1 MSRTGLIF
9 TAIIV
14 FSILA
19 FTPPASAK
27 VSVNVPLGHWG
38 YNAVDK
44 LKSLGLIHSDLRG
57 TRPWTR
63 MELARLIVEADEQF
77 QEIANSEEE
86 EETKSSGRTEII
98 RAVLGRLK
106 GEFKADLDEVSGTGG
121 VSTYIKPVEDVYLHY
136 FYGNND
142 FDIENDKGQKLA
154 ENSNI
159 RLGFSTHGAAWS
171 HIGFYLNPE
180 YRYSDGQFG
189 GDDQEV
195 DLLEGYG
202 KLEFFNIELQA
213 GRDTLWWGTGRHGSM
228 ILTDNARPFDLVK
241 LSNPNP
247 VVLPWIFKYLGL
259 CKFQWFW
266 TELESNRAIPNTEL
280 MGFRI
285 NIKPAPFFEIGASRT
300 YQLGGRG
307 SGVKGISDLNLSD
320 WMDILF
326 RGNAQ
331 DELNVNQIAGIDGIL
346 YLNNLDQWLPV
357 LKSIEIWGEYYGED
371 EAGSWIADIGYVV
384 GIKFGDLFLTG
395 RTDLIF
401 EYADNIDPDEGPLW
415 YNHST
420 YQSGYRYKGEVMGHN
435 MDTEARDYFTRI
447 EHYLFPDLILGLDY
461 NRQER
466 LVHQVDREDID
477 RVDIDV
483 TWQGIDS
490 LRIETGYRYENI
502 DYPNQ
507 TGANDQ
513 NNHIFWLFANYSF

>member
-1 MSRTGLIF
+1 MSRTGLII
-9 TAIIV
+9 TAVFI
-14 FSILA
+14 FSIL
-19 FTPPASAK
+19 FLTPPSYAK

-38 YNAVDK
+38 YDAIGK
-44 LKSLGLIHSDLRG
+44 LKSLGLIQSDLRG

-77 QEIANSEEE
+77 QEISNSEGEE
-86 EETKSSGRTEII
+86 ESEPSGRTEII
-98 RAVLGRLK
+98 EAILGRLK

-121 VSTYIKPVEDVYLHY
+121 VSTYIKPIEDVYFHY

-154 ENSNI
+154 EDSNI

-180 YRYSDGQFG
+180 YRYSDNQFG

-195 DLLEGYG
+195 RLFEGYG
-202 KLEFFNIELQA
+202 KLEFFNVELQV
-213 GRDTLWWGTGRHGSM
+213 GRDTMWWGPGRHGSM

-266 TELESNRAIPNTEL
+266 TELERNRAVPNTEF
-280 MGFRI
+280 MGFRV
-285 NIKPAPFFEIGASRT
+285 NIKPAPFLELGASRT

-307 SGVKGISDLNLSD
+307 SGVKGISDLNFSD

-331 DELNVNQIAGIDGIL
+331 DELDVNQIAGVDGAL
-346 YLNNLDQWLPV
+346 YLNNLDQWLRV
-357 LKSIEIWGEYYGED
+357 MKSIEIWGEYYGED

-384 GIKFGDLFLTG
+384 GIKFGDLLLSG

-401 EYADNIDPDEGPLW
+401 EYADNIDPDEGPIW
-415 YNHST
+415 YNHHI
-420 YQSGYRYKGEVMGHN
+420 YRSGYRYKGEVMGHN
-435 MDTEARDYFTRI
+435 MDTEAREYFTRI
-447 EHYLFPDLILGLDY
+447 EHYLLPDLILGLDY

-466 LVHQVDREDID
+466 KVHQDDRQDID
-477 RVDIDV
+477 RGDIDL
-483 TWQGIDS
+483 TWQRTDS

-502 DYPNQ
+502 DFPNQ
-507 TGANDQ
+507 PDTNDQ
-513 NNHIFWLFANYSF
+513 DNHIFWLFVNYSF

>member
-1 MSRTGLIF
+1 MTRTERFLVFIGL
-9 TAIIV
+9 V
-14 FSILA
+14 LA
-19 FTPPASAK
+19 LLLATPASAK

-38 YNAVDK
+38 YDAIAK
-44 LKSLGLIHSDLRG
+44 LKGLGLIHSDMRG

-86 EETKSSGRTEII
+86 EETKSSGRNEII
-98 RAVLGRLK
+98 RAILGRLK
-106 GEFKADLDEVSGTGG
+106 GEFRADLDEVSTSGG
-121 VSTYIKPVEDVYLHY
+121 VSSYIKPVEDVYLHY
-136 FYGNND
+136 YYGNND

-202 KLEFFNIELQA
+202 KLEFFNIELQV
-213 GRDTLWWGTGRHGSM
+213 GRDTLWWGMGQHGSM

-266 TELESNRAIPNTEL
+266 TELESNRAIPNTEF
-280 MGFRI
+280 MGFRV
-285 NIKPAPFFEIGASRT
+285 NIKPAPFLELGASRT

-307 SGVKGISDLNLSD
+307 SGVKGISDLNFSD
-320 WMDILF
+320 WIKILF
-326 RGNAQ
+326 EGNASGSL
-331 DELNVNQIAGIDGIL
+331 DVNQISGLDGIL
-346 YLNNLDQWLPV
+346 YLNNLDQWLRV
-357 LKSIEIWGEYYGED
+357 VKSIEIWGEYYGED
-371 EAGSWIADIGYVV
+371 EAGNWIADIGYVA
-384 GIKFGDLFLTG
+384 GIKFGDLLLKGT
-395 RTDLIF
+395 TDFIF
-401 EYADNIDPDEGPLW
+401 EYADNVDPDEPLVW
-415 YNHST
+415 YNNGI

-435 MDTEARDYFTRI
+435 MDTEAREYFTRI

-466 LVHQVDREDID
+466 RVHQDDRQDID
-477 RVDIDV
+477 RVDLDV
-483 TWQGIDS
+483 TWQRTDS
-490 LRIETGYRYENI
+490 LRIETGYRYETI

-513 NNHIFWLFANYSF
+513 NNHIFWLFMNYSF